1 MKLMG
6 ITGKSGAW
14 KTTFSNILAQNEDVG
29 VIHIDDLLREIKLK
43 YFKSL
48 MQNSNKGEK
57 TKVNSGLKMLIYK
70 NRIVFNLFMKFRAKL
85 LKKRIDSKIQELQD
99 RGKKVIIIDDIF
111 IKSLHIYDDLEK
123 VLLVERSYVNRKQ
136 ALRDRD
142 DLTLQDIVA
151 SDIAHFKGI
160 YKDTHKNSKIENIT
174 NKGSKEELFIKAK
187 EIYEKYCISQKSKFR
202 RSVSN
207 KGDNC
212 EPKNLKRKERRKKD
226 ISIEKWFLKWYYIEK
241 VRGGIFMKILLKNGR
256 LIDYKT
262 KTDEVTDILINDNK
276 IEKIAKDINEK
287 ADRIIDCTNLNIIPG
302 MIDMHCHLREPGFEY
317 KETIETGAKSAVCGG
332 FTTICPMPN
341 TKPTPDSAIILQKI
355 IKEGKR
361 VNLCNILPF
370 ASVSKGEK
378 GEELVNF
385 DELKNAGAIGFSDD
399 GMPVV
404 NSRMMREAMI
414 KADSL
419 GSFVS
424 SHCEEK
430 SVSSGAINAGKV
442 ADSLGVEGVL
452 PEAEE
457 IMAARE
463 IVISETNN
471 VRGHICHIST
481 KTSKN
486 MIRDAKKRGVK
497 ITCETCPHYFT
508 FTVDEVLNSGAN
520 AKMNPPLR
528 EEKDRQ
534 AIIEGLKEGTIDAI
548 ITDHAP
554 HSEEEKN
561 RDLSKAPNGIIGF
574 ETALSAEIMNLVDT
588 GDLSYLDLVRVT
600 SYNPAKLLKI
610 DRGTIEEGK
619 VADITIFD
627 PNERYTYTKDMIVSK
642 SKNSPFIGK
651 ELKGKVKYTIV
662 NGKVVYAE
670 RKANI
675 WMLLID

>member
-1 MKLMG
+1 MR
-6 ITGKSGAW
+6 T
-14 KTTFSNILAQNEDVG
+14 
-29 VIHIDDLLREIKLK
+29 
-43 YFKSL
+43 
-48 MQNSNKGEK
+48 
-57 TKVNSGLKMLIYK
+57 
-70 NRIVFNLFMKFRAKL
+70 
-85 LKKRIDSKIQELQD
+85 
-99 RGKKVIIIDDIF
+99 
-111 IKSLHIYDDLEK
+111 
-123 VLLVERSYVNRKQ
+123 
-136 ALRDRD
+136 
-142 DLTLQDIVA
+142 
-151 SDIAHFKGI
+151 
-160 YKDTHKNSKIENIT
+160 
-174 NKGSKEELFIKAK
+174 
-187 EIYEKYCISQKSKFR
+187 
-202 RSVSN
+202 
-207 KGDNC
+207 
-212 EPKNLKRKERRKKD
+212 
-226 ISIEKWFLKWYYIEK
+226 
-241 VRGGIFMKILLKNGR
+241 LLKNGR

-262 KTDEVTDILINDNK
+262 QTDEVTDILINDNK
-276 IEKIAKDINEK
+276 IEKIAKNISEE
-287 ADRIIDCTNLNIIPG
+287 ADKIIDCTDLNIIPG

-355 IKEGKR
+355 IAEGKR

-378 GEELVNF
+378 GEELVDF
-385 DELKNAGAIGFSDD
+385 DELKEAGAIGFSDD

-404 NSRMMREAMI
+404 NSRMMRTAMI

-442 ADSLGVEGVL
+442 ADELGVEGVL

-508 FTVDEVLNSGAN
+508 FTVDEVLKSGAN

-554 HSEEEKN
+554 HSEEEKE
-561 RDLSKAPNGIIGF
+561 RELSKAPNGIIGF
-574 ETALSAEIMNLVDT
+574 ETAFAAEIMNLIDT

-627 PNERYTYTKDMIVSK
+627 PNEKYTYTKDMIVSK

-662 NGKVVYAE
+662 NGNVVYADK
-670 RKANI
+670 R
-675 WMLLID
+675 

>member
-1 MKLMG
+1 M
-6 ITGKSGAW
+6 
-14 KTTFSNILAQNEDVG
+14 
-29 VIHIDDLLREIKLK
+29 R
-43 YFKSL
+43 
-48 MQNSNKGEK
+48 
-57 TKVNSGLKMLIYK
+57 
-70 NRIVFNLFMKFRAKL
+70 
-85 LKKRIDSKIQELQD
+85 
-99 RGKKVIIIDDIF
+99 
-111 IKSLHIYDDLEK
+111 
-123 VLLVERSYVNRKQ
+123 
-136 ALRDRD
+136 
-142 DLTLQDIVA
+142 
-151 SDIAHFKGI
+151 
-160 YKDTHKNSKIENIT
+160 
-174 NKGSKEELFIKAK
+174 
-187 EIYEKYCISQKSKFR
+187 
-202 RSVSN
+202 
-207 KGDNC
+207 
-212 EPKNLKRKERRKKD
+212 
-226 ISIEKWFLKWYYIEK
+226 
-241 VRGGIFMKILLKNGR
+241 ILLKNGR

-262 KTDEVTDILINDNK
+262 KNDEVTDILINDNI
-276 IEKIAKDINEK
+276 IEKIAKKIDEEV
-287 ADRIIDCTNLNIIPG
+287 DETIDCTNLNIIPG

-355 IKEGKR
+355 IEEGKR

-385 DELKNAGAIGFSDD
+385 DELKKVGAIGFSDD

-419 GSFVS
+419 GCFVS

-486 MIRDAKKRGVK
+486 MIRDAKKRGAK

-508 FTVDEVLNSGAN
+508 FTVDEVLKSGAN

-554 HSEEEKN
+554 HSEEEKKK
-561 RDLSKAPNGIIGF
+561 DLSKAPNGIIGF

-619 VADITIFD
+619 IADITIFD

-662 NGKVVYAE
+662 NGKIVYSD
-670 RKANI
+670 KN
-675 WMLLID
+675 

>member
-1 MKLMG
+1 M
-6 ITGKSGAW
+6 
-14 KTTFSNILAQNEDVG
+14 
-29 VIHIDDLLREIKLK
+29 R
-43 YFKSL
+43 
-48 MQNSNKGEK
+48 
-57 TKVNSGLKMLIYK
+57 
-70 NRIVFNLFMKFRAKL
+70 
-85 LKKRIDSKIQELQD
+85 
-99 RGKKVIIIDDIF
+99 
-111 IKSLHIYDDLEK
+111 
-123 VLLVERSYVNRKQ
+123 
-136 ALRDRD
+136 
-142 DLTLQDIVA
+142 
-151 SDIAHFKGI
+151 
-160 YKDTHKNSKIENIT
+160 
-174 NKGSKEELFIKAK
+174 
-187 EIYEKYCISQKSKFR
+187 
-202 RSVSN
+202 
-207 KGDNC
+207 
-212 EPKNLKRKERRKKD
+212 
-226 ISIEKWFLKWYYIEK
+226 
-241 VRGGIFMKILLKNGR
+241 ILLKNGR

-262 KTDEVTDILINDNK
+262 NKDELTDILIHNDR
-276 IEKIAKDINEK
+276 IEKIAKNIDDK
-287 ADRIIDCTNLNIIPG
+287 ADEIIDCTNLNIIPG

-341 TKPTPDSAIILQKI
+341 TKPTPDSAIVLQKI
-355 IKEGKR
+355 IEEGKR

-378 GEELVNF
+378 GEELVDF
-385 DELKNAGAIGFSDD
+385 DELKKAGAIGFSDD

-404 NSRMMREAMI
+404 NSRMMRTAMI

-442 ADSLGVEGVL
+442 ADELGVEGVL

-508 FTVDEVLNSGAN
+508 FTVDEVLKSGAN

-528 EEKDRQ
+528 EEEDRQ

-554 HSEEEKN
+554 HSEEEKE
-561 RDLSKAPNGIIGF
+561 RELSKAPNGIIGF
-574 ETALSAEIMNLVDT
+574 ETALAAEIMNLVDA
-588 GDLSYLDLVRVT
+588 GYLSYLDLVRVT

-670 RKANI
+670 RKANNECN
-675 WMLLID
+675 